1 MLIPG
6 GFLIGMGVGLA
17 MGQVAA
23 GMFIGVGIGFVL
35 SAVFERIG
43 NR

>member
-1 MLIPG
+1 
-6 GFLIGMGVGLA
+6 MGVGLA